1 MKELDRD
8 EVKKKVKQ
16 TIKEKIVDI
25 LKDKVLPPMAAAF
38 TLFLGYLGV
47 TVQEILPFLIIGI
60 IVLMIGLYVSWIK
73 NDDDAKKEMK
83 KLNIKF
89 ALFLAFGLILI
100 PIYRILRDIFYDSCE
115 IFYHI
120 DTVILFIEDLCFRVK
135 VFIDGAKQSVGD
147 FFVGLFS

>member
-47 TVQEILPFLIIGI
+47 TVQEILPFLIVGI
-60 IVLMIGLYVSWIK
+60 IALMIGLYVSWIK